1 MRPPPRGRA
10 APCLPPHTKSCA
22 KTAAPGKALMP
33 PSPCTITGLA
43 HERNRNALDWRNG
56 LLAVGVQ
63 HVINI
68 VDPETAEIVQ
78 SLDGHKAHVCEV
90 RWAPRPTA
98 RCTMLDNERYAD
110 TVLLA
115 SADASGQCAI
125 WDVRRGVPL
134 CWLSDVGGS
143 PARATLRMHWL
154 PRRHDVLVCVHSPN
168 VIAAYQVGQMVGH
181 LVDGK
186 LVGPAS
192 LIWRVDLPESIY
204 DAAFDAHDGGRVA
217 AFCGKGILMQFGP
230 LEVRQPPQRLTMQS
244 VAHLVPGHAAG
255 VEKDAGSSGSSSG
268 ARGRQQPAD
277 KGRLLQLEYSLHESS
292 QLYLLLPRELILW
305 DLSAGTVLG
314 NVWLDRTDHD
324 FTSMAQSLALP
335 STVLG
340 THHDGCLSRWE
351 RCAQGRPSGAEG
363 RREEGRREEG
373 AVTLGVDAASE
384 GGPPGGRLPAA
395 PPDVRVVFAFRAMV
409 PLLKGGGCSLL
420 GFRPS
425 LPDGERFGG
434 LSADG
439 RIWLWRLPYDQ
450 PPATA
455 PGGRAKGEGWQLEQ
469 CGLLASIGSPITSLA
484 VQPAADTRLPSSATD
499 TASRCLAVGVESG
512 HILLIDLGRAGDETS
527 SGAARR
533 TACKPEVVGAFDVHA
548 SAAKGLQWLGRRSVL
563 SYSSVQEGRDQWKN
577 SVQWLRLPSGRCE
590 EACPL
595 GRGASVSLIGAR
607 LSPSGR
613 RLVLIFKDAPLQIWD
628 LPSRTPLA
636 THFVAFPSGA
646 ALDWRPGLPDASRL
660 SAASSVPA
668 PKTDGPAASD
678 PQLIDSEE
686 LVFAVPDGSLFHIQ
700 VRGIKLLSSRSGD
713 RSTEQLE
720 LADGVVT
727 ALALGGPWVISGTL
741 EGMLSVWHA
750 TEPACRHSLA
760 THRGMVKSI
769 ALHAPSPTKAA
780 WLLLVLFADGDQA
793 LWTLPHA
800 PPWTLP
806 QPSSSLRGIISGAV
820 PQPPSRAI
828 AIGFT
833 TAGQPLIACDDGC
846 IRLLRAD
853 LSRGNTPVLTFTEST
868 SLIAAG
874 QCLPLASRRERLLHQ
889 TYLVHLDIWGSLEP
903 KADVPLPDLPSE
915 RVAQLRGAPT
925 LPTRCRL
932 AAELLGCEQDAR
944 FWSVAEALLWRASA
958 PPPLPSPGPP
968 PGQHLPDTPALPIG
982 CGDLSTASEPSE
994 GGQGAGVAAGAA
1006 PSDDRGFEP
1015 PHLPPIYGALR
1026 EPAEVRTA
1034 ELDRLEERMA
1044 PSRAPP
1050 ADGCRRGAFHAI
1062 SLDAKLP
1069 AISLLLTAGGG
1080 SDASEASMET
1090 ERDLLLACL
1099 VAGFVSPQM
1108 QVAAITSDGTLIA
1121 SDGLEGLLMNSNCLP
1136 HQVAAITS
1144 SADRLCAAGKLPL
1157 AVPLLFLIGRGAEAC
1172 ERLQRA
1178 GRWEHAATLAKA
1190 SLPASERDTVLGK
1203 WAEHLLASG
1212 EHQRGIEVLLSL
1224 GRVQEV
1230 AERLLEQSAFDKAAL
1245 LLCAL
1250 REPHPARRGTPN
1262 GFAFRGAAR
1271 VVLEYAAFL
1280 SRLNLHA
1287 LSARYCELASTASDA
1302 VGSAGFEDEVLMAPV
1317 EAQQL
1322 VVQLARLQERRE
1334 EPQ

>member
-1 MRPPPRGRA
+1 
-10 APCLPPHTKSCA
+10 
-22 KTAAPGKALMP
+22 MP

-68 VDPETAEIVQ
+68 VDPDTAEIVQ
-78 SLDGHKAHVCEV
+78 SLDAHKAHVCEV

-115 SADASGQCAI
+115 AADVSGQCAI

-134 CWLSDVGGS
+134 CWLSDVSGS

-168 VIAAYQVGQMVGH
+168 VIAAYQVGHMVGH

-217 AFCGKGILMQFGP
+217 AFCGKGNLVQLGP
-230 LEVRQPPQRLTMQS
+230 LEIRKPPQRLAMQS

-268 ARGRQQPAD
+268 ARGRLQPAD

-351 RCAQGRPSGAEG
+351 RCAQGRPSRAEG

-373 AVTLGVDAASE
+373 AVTIGVDAACE
-384 GGPPGGRLPAA
+384 GGPPGGPLPAA

-439 RIWLWRLPYDQ
+439 RIWLWRLPYEQ

-469 CGLLASIGSPITSLA
+469 CGLLASVGSPISSLA
-484 VQPAADTRLPSSATD
+484 VQPAADTRLPSTAD

-512 HILLIDLGRAGDETS
+512 QILLIDLGRAGDETS
-527 SGAARR
+527 GGAARR

-548 SAAKGLQWLGRRSVL
+548 SAAKGLQWMGRRSVL

-595 GRGASVSLIGAR
+595 GRGASVSLVGAR

-646 ALDWRPGLPDASRL
+646 ALDWRPGLPDAAPV
-660 SAASSVPA
+660 SAASSLPS

-678 PQLIDSEE
+678 PQLVDSEE
-686 LVFAVPDGSLFHIQ
+686 LLFAVPDGSLFHIQ
-700 VRGIKLLSSRSGD
+700 VRGLKLLSSRSGD

-720 LADGVVT
+720 LAEGVVT

-800 PPWTLP
+800 APWSLS
-806 QPSSSLRGIISGAV
+806 QPASSLRGVISGAL

-853 LSRGNTPVLTFTEST
+853 LSRGNTPVITFTENTATARPSSSFT
-868 SLIAAG
+868 AAG
-874 QCLPLASRRERLLHQ
+874 LCPPLASRRERLLHQ
-889 TYLVHLDIWGSLEP
+889 TYLVHLDIWDALDP
-903 KADVPLPDLPSE
+903 KASCWADMSLPDLPSE
-915 RVAQLRGAPT
+915 RLAQLRGAPT

-932 AAELLGCEQDAR
+932 AAELLGCEHDAR
-944 FWSVAEALLWRASA
+944 FWAVAEALLWRASA
-958 PPPLPSPGPP
+958 PPPLPSP
-968 PGQHLPDTPALPIG
+968 DTPALRIG
-982 CGDLSTASEPSE
+982 GSDLSTASEPSA
-994 GGQGAGVAAGAA
+994 GGQGAAVIAGDA
-1006 PSDDRGFEP
+1006 PADDRGFEP
-1015 PHLPPIYGALR
+1015 PLLPPIYGALR
-1026 EPAEVRTA
+1026 EPVEVRTA
-1034 ELDRLEERMA
+1034 ELERLDERMA

-1080 SDASEASMET
+1080 SAASEASMET

-1108 QVAAITSDGTLIA
+1108 QVAAITS
-1121 SDGLEGLLMNSNCLP
+1121 
-1136 HQVAAITS
+1136 

-1157 AVPLLFLIGRGAEAC
+1157 AVPLLFLIGKGAEAC

-1287 LSARYCELASTASDA
+1287 LSARYCALASTASDA
-1302 VGSAGFEDEVLMAPV
+1302 VGSAGLEDEVLMAPV